1 MANEQ
6 NIIPHQFTSEQNR
19 EEAAKN
25 GRKGGVASGAAR
37 RAKKEA
43 RETAKRILSYKPD
56 LPPQLLDTLRR
67 MGMSKR
73 TVSPDMREIATLA
86 IMQKAMKG
94 DVKSYQFLVE
104 LAGETAEAEMLEAKA
119 DEVAR
124 HSGLEEEQ
132 HAEEVTTQDDVRQR
146 MSEMTDE
153 ELEQYERLCS
163 MFGNENGGV
172 VR

>member
-6 NIIPHQFTSEQNR
+6 NLIPHQFTSEQSR

-56 LPPQLLDTLRR
+56 VPAQLLDTLHK
-67 MGMSKR
+67 MGMSKKR
-73 TVSPDMREIATLA
+73 MNPDMREIITLA
-86 IMQKAMKG
+86 IAQRGMKG

-119 DEVAR
+119 EEVAR
-124 HSGLEEEQ
+124 RSGMEDENEEGILSD
-132 HAEEVTTQDDVRQR
+132 ADSIRQR

-153 ELEQYERLCS
+153 ELEQYERLCAKL
-163 MFGNENGGV
+163 GGEGP
-172 VR
+172 

>member
-43 RETAKRILSYKPD
+43 RETAKRILSYKPE

-73 TVSPDMREIATLA
+73 MANPDMREIATLA

-119 DEVAR
+119 EEVTR
-124 HSGLEEEQ
+124 RSGQEEEQ

-163 MFGNENGGV
+163 MFGFENGGV

>member
-1 MANEQ
+1 MANEK
-6 NIIPHQFTSEQNR
+6 NIIPHQFTSEQSR

-37 RAKKEA
+37 RAKREA

-56 LPPQLLDTLRR
+56 VPPDLLNTLQR
-67 MGMSKR
+67 MGMSKKR
-73 TVSPDMREIATLA
+73 LRPDLREIITLA
-86 IMQKAMKG
+86 IAQKGMKG
-94 DVKSYQFLVE
+94 DVKCYQFLVE

-124 HSGLEEEQ
+124 RSGMEDEIYEE
-132 HAEEVTTQDDVRQR
+132 TDGLMSPDGVRQR

-153 ELEQYERLCS
+153 ELEQYERLCAK
-163 MFGNENGGV
+163 FGGDDE
-172 VR
+172 

>member
-1 MANEQ
+1 
-6 NIIPHQFTSEQNR
+6 
-19 EEAAKN
+19 
-25 GRKGGVASGAAR
+25 
-37 RAKKEA
+37 
-43 RETAKRILSYKPD
+43 
-56 LPPQLLDTLRR
+56 
-67 MGMSKR
+67 
-73 TVSPDMREIATLA
+73 
-86 IMQKAMKG
+86 MKG

>member
-6 NIIPHQFTSEQNR
+6 NIIPHQFTSDQSR

-56 LPPQLLDTLRR
+56 IPPELLNTLQR

-73 TVSPDMREIATLA
+73 KTNPDMREIITLA
-86 IMQKAMKG
+86 IAQKGMKG

-119 DEVAR
+119 EEVAR
-124 HSGLEEEQ
+124 RSGMEDETNEEDLKLMD
-132 HAEEVTTQDDVRQR
+132 ADGIRQR

-153 ELEQYERLCS
+153 ELEQYERLCAK
-163 MFGNENGGV
+163 FGGDDG
-172 VR
+172 

>member
-6 NIIPHQFTSEQNR
+6 NLIPHQFTSEQSR

-37 RAKKEA
+37 RAKREA

-56 LPPQLLDTLRR
+56 VPAQLLDTLHK
-67 MGMSKR
+67 MGMSKKR
-73 TVSPDMREIATLA
+73 INPDMREIITLA
-86 IMQKAMKG
+86 IAQKGMKG

-104 LAGETAEAEMLEAKA
+104 LAGETAESEMLEAKA
-119 DEVAR
+119 EEVAR
-124 HSGLEEEQ
+124 RSGMEEERNEEGNLTD
-132 HAEEVTTQDDVRQR
+132 AESIRQR

-153 ELEQYERLCS
+153 ELKQYERLCAK
-163 MFGNENGGV
+163 FGGESP
-172 VR
+172 